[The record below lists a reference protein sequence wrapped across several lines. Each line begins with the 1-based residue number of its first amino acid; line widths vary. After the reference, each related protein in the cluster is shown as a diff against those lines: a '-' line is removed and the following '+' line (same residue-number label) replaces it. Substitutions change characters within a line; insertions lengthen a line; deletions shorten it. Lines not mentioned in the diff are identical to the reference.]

1 MRIIDTPLKI
11 KNMELKNR
19 LVMPPMATAKAGK
32 DGKISNDVC
41 TYYDEKTKRG
51 WIGLVICEH
60 SFVMQEGKAGAG
72 QVSISKDEDLE
83 GLRRLVDTIHANG
96 TCVFA
101 QIAHA
106 GQRAKK
112 DITGMEPAG
121 PDTMDNQHIQEV
133 IESFADAAKR
143 AREAGFDGVEIHS
156 AHGYLLNQF
165 YSPLANHR
173 TDEYGTDKLKIHKEV
188 IKAVRKAVG
197 NDFPVALRLGACDY
211 AEGPLANHR
220 TDEYG
225 TDKLKIHKEVI
236 KAVRKA
242 VGNDFPV
249 ALRLGACDY
258 AEGGNTILEA
268 VAAAKELEALGI
280 DLLDISGGMNGYIRP
295 GHTEQGYFQ
304 DVSEAVKQEVK
315 IPVLLTGGITDVNA
329 AEDLLARRKADLIG
343 AGRAI
348 LKDTSWSEK
357 AMDHR

>member
-211 AEGPLANHR
+211 AEG
-220 TDEYG
+220 
-225 TDKLKIHKEVI
+225 
-236 KAVRKA
+236 
-242 VGNDFPV
+242 
-249 ALRLGACDY
+249 
-258 AEGGNTILEA
+258 GNTILEA

>member
-41 TYYDEKTKRG
+41 TYYDEKTKGG

-211 AEGPLANHR
+211 AEG
-220 TDEYG
+220 
-225 TDKLKIHKEVI
+225 
-236 KAVRKA
+236 
-242 VGNDFPV
+242 
-249 ALRLGACDY
+249 
-258 AEGGNTILEA
+258 GNTILEA
-268 VAAAKELEALGI
+268 VAAAKELEACGI

>member
-32 DGKISNDVC
+32 DGEISNDVC
-41 TYYDEKTKRG
+41 TYYDEKTKGG

-60 SFVMQEGKAGAG
+60 SFVMQEGKAGTG

-133 IESFADAAKR
+133 IESLADAAKR

-156 AHGYLLNQF
+156 G
-165 YSPLANHR
+165 S
-173 TDEYGTDKLKIHKEV
+173 TSSI
-188 IKAVRKAVG
+188 
-197 NDFPVALRLGACDY
+197 LRLPIIA
-211 AEGPLANHR
+211 R
-220 TDEYG
+220 
-225 TDKLKIHKEVI
+225 
-236 KAVRKA
+236 
-242 VGNDFPV
+242 
-249 ALRLGACDY
+249 
-258 AEGGNTILEA
+258 
-268 VAAAKELEALGI
+268 
-280 DLLDISGGMNGYIRP
+280 MNMAQI
-295 GHTEQGYFQ
+295 
-304 DVSEAVKQEVK
+304 
-315 IPVLLTGGITDVNA
+315 N
-329 AEDLLARRKADLIG
+329 
-343 AGRAI
+343 
-348 LKDTSWSEK
+348 
-357 AMDHR
+357 

>member
-1 MRIIDTPLKI
+1 MRIIDIQLKI

-32 DGKISNDVC
+32 DGEISNDVC
-41 TYYDEKTKRG
+41 TYYDEKTKGG

-211 AEGPLANHR
+211 AEG
-220 TDEYG
+220 
-225 TDKLKIHKEVI
+225 
-236 KAVRKA
+236 
-242 VGNDFPV
+242 
-249 ALRLGACDY
+249 
-258 AEGGNTILEA
+258 GNTILEA
-268 VAAAKELEALGI
+268 VAAAKELEACGI

-329 AEDLLARRKADLIG
+329 AEDLLARSKADLIG

-348 LKDTSWSEK
+348 LKDTSWPEK